1 MTHTLIYVAD
11 PMCSWCWGFS
21 PVLEEMTR
29 RYHDRVSL
37 QLMMGGLR
45 PGNTE
50 RFDESRRAYILQHWH
65 AVHKRTG
72 QPFNFQFQMEPDFTY
87 DTEPASR
94 ATVVVR
100 QLVPGKEWS
109 FLKSVQE
116 AFYVQN
122 ADVTRAEVLENLAVK
137 LGVDASQ
144 FRQTFQGPQMKPLV
158 WEEFD
163 QARQLGV
170 SGFPTLLGRQGQS
183 VSTLMHGYQGFESLA
198 LLLEQ
203 FLQKEASIQTS
214 QVQQYE
220 ADVD

>member
-1 MTHTLIYVAD
+1 
-11 PMCSWCWGFS
+11 
-21 PVLEEMTR
+21 
-29 RYHDRVSL
+29 
-37 QLMMGGLR
+37 MMGGLR

-72 QPFNFQFQMEPDFTY
+72 QPFKFEFQMGPAFTY
-87 DTEPASR
+87 DTGPASL
-94 ATVVVR
+94 ATVVIR
-100 QLVPGKEWS
+100 HLAPGKEWA

-122 ADVTRAEVLENLAVK
+122 ADVTKAEVLENLAVK
-137 LGVDASQ
+137 WGVDAAQ
-144 FRQTFQGPQMKPLV
+144 FLKTFQDPQTKSVV

-183 VSTLMHGYQGFESLA
+183 VSTLMHGYQDFESLTP
-198 LLLEQ
+198 LIEQ
-203 FLQKEASIQTS
+203 FLQKVA
-214 QVQQYE
+214 
-220 ADVD
+220 

>member
-1 MTHTLIYVAD
+1 MTTHILIYVAD

-50 RFDESRRAYILQHWH
+50 HFDGSRRAYILQHWH

-72 QPFNFQFQMEPDFTY
+72 QPFNFEFQMGPKFIY

-94 ATVVVR
+94 ATVVTR
-100 QLVPGKEWS
+100 KLAPGQEWD

-122 ADVTRAEVLENLAVK
+122 ADVTKAEVLENLAVK
-137 LGVDASQ
+137 LGMDALQ
-144 FRQTFQGPQMKPLV
+144 FRQTFQDPQTKPVV

-163 QARQLGV
+163 QVRQLGV
-170 SGFPTLLGRQGQS
+170 SGFPSLLGRQGES
-183 VSTLMHGYQGFESLA
+183 VSMLMHGYQDFESLKV
-198 LLLEQ
+198 LIEQ
-203 FLQKEASIQTS
+203 FLQNEA
-214 QVQQYE
+214 
-220 ADVD
+220 

>member
-1 MTHTLIYVAD
+1 
-11 PMCSWCWGFS
+11 MCSWCWGFS

-50 RFDESRRAYILQHWH
+50 RFDGSRRAYILQHWH

-72 QPFNFQFQMEPDFTY
+72 QPFNFEFQMGPKFIY

-94 ATVVVR
+94 ATVVTR
-100 QLVPGKEWS
+100 KLAPGQEWD

-122 ADVTRAEVLENLAVK
+122 ADVTKAEVLENLAVK
-137 LGVDASQ
+137 LGMDALQ
-144 FRQTFQGPQMKPLV
+144 FRQTFQDPQTKPVV

-163 QARQLGV
+163 QVRQLGV
-170 SGFPTLLGRQGQS
+170 SGFPSLLGRQGES
-183 VSTLMHGYQGFESLA
+183 VSMLMHGYQDFESLKV
-198 LLLEQ
+198 LIEQ
-203 FLQKEASIQTS
+203 FLQKEA
-214 QVQQYE
+214 
-220 ADVD
+220 

>member
-1 MTHTLIYVAD
+1 MFLTSTMMTHTLIYVAD

-21 PVLEEMTR
+21 PVLEEISR

-72 QPFNFQFQMEPDFTY
+72 QPFNFEFQMGSGFTY
-87 DTEPASR
+87 DTGPASL
-94 ATVVVR
+94 ATAVTR
-100 QLVPGKEWS
+100 SLAPGKEWA
-109 FLKSVQE
+109 FLKNVQE

-137 LGVDASQ
+137 LGMDASQ
-144 FRQTFQGPQMKPLV
+144 FRQTFQDPQTKSVV

-170 SGFPTLLGRQGQS
+170 SGFPTLLGRHGQS
-183 VSTLMHGYQGFESLA
+183 VSTLMHGYQDFESLTP
-198 LLLEQ
+198 LIEQ
-203 FLQKEASIQTS
+203 FLQKVA
-214 QVQQYE
+214 
-220 ADVD
+220 